1 MASAAAHVALAVP
14 AASFAVAFVATPA
27 SAAPVVQAL
36 PSADQT
42 KLNAALARL
51 GRDPRDV
58 SALIDAG
65 DAARRLGDFD
75 AAIGFYRRAD
85 EISAGNARV
94 KAGLAA
100 SLAQSGDPVAALPLF
115 AEAERA
121 GASPTSLAADRGLA
135 YDLVGDNA
143 TAQRYYAMALGGASD
158 EDVRMRLSISQAI
171 AGDAQAAETTI
182 MPLLRKQ
189 DKPGWRT
196 RAFALAIAGDTKQA
210 VEVSNTILPPQLAQ
224 NIAPYLRYMPRL
236 TRAQQAAA
244 ANLGKFP
251 RASEIGHDDAR
262 IAAYKPVQV
271 ASADANLVPRG
282 EALGSGKAPERPAR
296 TTRTGS
302 GSKAGAKTGPK
313 TGPKTGGASLAA
325 ADPYRLGGT
334 RTTRS
339 TSSAAKAPEPARV
352 APPEP
357 KPTIERDGT
366 TGELPPLASAAP
378 TTTPASSPV
387 PVSTSALVAA
397 KPATTSPAAA
407 SSLPPGFDPKAV
419 GAAPVHTAA
428 ASPLSSGAA
437 PGFDLAR
444 SVPTQGA
451 QATPASASAA
461 VTPTPTPTPAPVP
474 AAIVPAEKPP
484 EPGAQQLSLA
494 QIFADIGKPTMQSMP
509 ASGAVDIRQIEPAR
523 PAPPKIVLPKPEPEA
538 PKPADSKTK
547 PDPKAKA
554 GTKAE
559 ADDEDKPAGKA
570 APKTR
575 AEIAK
580 AKAEAAKAE
589 AAKAAK
595 AKKPAP
601 PSHPSRI
608 WVQIGVGRDKAAIAF
623 DWRRYNK
630 QAPALF
636 KGREPYV
643 SEMGR
648 TNRILIGPFATQK
661 AASSFMADAKKQG
674 FSDALPWTSPAGQV
688 VDALSAK

>member
-1 MASAAAHVALAVP
+1 VRLRQRVSSKWLASAAAHVALAVP
-14 AASFAVAFVATPA
+14 AAGLAVAFVATPA

-121 GASPTSLAADRGLA
+121 GASPTRLAADRGLA

-143 TAQRYYAMALGGASD
+143 TAQRYYALALGGAND

-196 RAFALAIAGDTKQA
+196 RAFSLAIAGDTKQA

-302 GSKAGAKTGPK
+302 GSKAG
-313 TGPKTGGASLAA
+313 PKTGGASLAA

-366 TGELPPLASAAP
+366 TGELPPLASAPP

-387 PVSTSALVAA
+387 PASTSAPVAA
-397 KPATTSPAAA
+397 KPAITSPAAA
-407 SSLPPGFDPKAV
+407 SSLPPGFDPKAL

-444 SVPTQGA
+444 SVPAQGA
-451 QATPASASAA
+451 QATPVPAA
-461 VTPTPTPTPAPVP
+461 VTPTPAPVP
-474 AAIVPAEKPP
+474 AATAPAEKPP

-523 PAPPKIVLPKPEPEA
+523 PAPPKIVPPKPEPEA
-538 PKPADSKTK
+538 SKLAEKAPAKADSKAK

-559 ADDEDKPAGKA
+559 ADDEDKPAGKV

-580 AKAEAAKAE
+580 AKAEAVKE
-589 AAKAAK
+589 AK
-595 AKKPAP
+595 AKKPTP

>member
-1 MASAAAHVALAVP
+1 MRLRQRVSSKWLASAAAHVALAVP
-14 AASFAVAFVATPA
+14 AAGFAVAFVATPA

-135 YDLVGDNA
+135 YDLVGDNV

-158 EDVRMRLSISQAI
+158 EDVRMRLAISQAI
-171 AGDAQAAETTI
+171 AGDAQASETTI

-196 RAFALAIAGDTKQA
+196 RAFSLAIAGDTKQA
-210 VEVSNTILPPQLAQ
+210 VDVSNTILPPALAQ

-251 RASEIGHDDAR
+251 RASEIGHDDTR

-282 EALGSGKAPERPAR
+282 EALGSGKAPERPSR
-296 TTRTGS
+296 TTRTG
-302 GSKAGAKTGPK
+302 TGGK
-313 TGPKTGGASLAA
+313 VGPKTGGVAVAA

-339 TSSAAKAPEPARV
+339 TPSAGKSPEPARV

-357 KPTIERDGT
+357 KPTIERDGV
-366 TGELPPLASAAP
+366 TGELPALASAAP
-378 TTTPASSPV
+378 ATSSVSSGPASSP
-387 PVSTSALVAA
+387 PVSSSVAA
-397 KPATTSPAAA
+397 KPAATTQVAA
-407 SSLPPGFDPKAV
+407 SSLPPGFDPRAV
-419 GAAPVHTAA
+419 GAAPAQAATPQPVQSSAAPLAQTA
-428 ASPLSSGAA
+428 GTA

-444 SVPTQGA
+444 SVPASGNPAAAASPATVPTPV
-451 QATPASASAA
+451 QATPAE
-461 VTPTPTPTPAPVP
+461 T
-474 AAIVPAEKPP
+474 PP

-538 PKPADSKTK
+538 PKVAEKSPAKA
-547 PDPKAKA
+547 DPKAKPA
-554 GTKAE
+554 LKGKAA
-559 ADDEDKPAGKA
+559 ADDEDKPVGKA
-570 APKTR
+570 GPKTK

-580 AKAEAAKAE
+580 AKAE
-589 AAKAAK
+589 AAK

-623 DWRRYNK
+623 DWRRYTK
-630 QAPALF
+630 QAPALL
-636 KGREPYV
+636 KGHEPYV

-661 AASSFMADAKKQG
+661 AASSFMADARKQG